1 MKPITAIAPTIGNY
15 TQTAINV
22 VNQVESSFNRYKK
35 MVDDFRDKNIYK
47 NKRQETVVAILNQI
61 LQQRVPVNLSGL
73 RFNYNPFLLE
83 EEFDIINSFEE
94 DCMFP
99 TKYIVRNIN
108 DVEYVKK
115 IVNRI
120 KK

>member
-1 MKPITAIAPTIGNY
+1 M
-15 TQTAINV
+15 
-22 VNQVESSFNRYKK
+22 SKK
-35 MVDDFRDKNIYK
+35 SQFIKKGLIICHSLVKICLEKENI
-47 NKRQETVVAILNQI
+47 V
-61 LQQRVPVNLSGL
+61 L

-99 TKYIVRNIN
+99 TKYIVRNMN

-115 IVNRI
+115 IVNKI

>member
-1 MKPITAIAPTIGNY
+1 MSAID
-15 TQTAINV
+15 
-22 VNQVESSFNRYKK
+22 SFNEAVNIINKYQYISKITGIE
-35 MVDDFRDKNIYK
+35 FKN
-47 NKRQETVVAILNQI
+47 
-61 LQQRVPVNLSGL
+61 G
-73 RFNYNPFLLE
+73 E

-115 IVNRI
+115 IVNKI

>member
-1 MKPITAIAPTIGNY
+1 MSGSAVIKSEYKEVALICFWYIKLHPICCI
-15 TQTAINV
+15 
-22 VNQVESSFNRYKK
+22 SK
-35 MVDDFRDKNIYK
+35 D
-47 NKRQETVVAILNQI
+47 I
-61 LQQRVPVNLSGL
+61 LQDDMAEFNSINEKLALEKENIVL